1 MTKTADFEKAHRLA
15 TKGDFSFFDD
25 LYHDDFRIERFE
37 IAMNRE
43 DYKAVYARV
52 SDLTVYGPVRV
63 LFENNHFLCHTVLMR
78 ENLGN
83 DIFDFSEIMVAST
96 FKNGMVA
103 STFKNGQVIHQH
115 SVFEKLDSDPSEG
128 QDWNWE
134 DYE

>member
-1 MTKTADFEKAHRLA
+1 MTKTADFENAHRLA

-25 LYHDDFRIERFE
+25 LYHDDFRMERFE

-43 DYKAVYARV
+43 DYKAVYASV
-52 SDLTVYGPVRV
+52 SDLRVYVPVRV
-63 LFENNHFLCHTVLMR
+63 LFENNQFLCHTVLMR

-83 DIFDFSEIMVAST
+83 DVFDFSEIMVAST
-96 FKNGMVA
+96 FKNGQA
-103 STFKNGQVIHQH
+103 IHQH

>member
-25 LYHDDFRIERFE
+25 LYHDDFRMERFE

-43 DYKAVYARV
+43 DYKAVYASV

-83 DIFDFSEIMVAST
+83 DIFDFSKIMVAST
-96 FKNGMVA
+96 H
-103 STFKNGQVIHQH
+103 KNGQVIHQH

>member
-25 LYHDDFRIERFE
+25 LYHDDFRMERFE

-43 DYKAVYARV
+43 DYKAVYASV
-52 SDLTVYGPVRV
+52 SDLRVYGPVRV
-63 LFENNHFLCHTVLMR
+63 LFENNQFLCHTVLMR

-83 DIFDFSEIMVAST
+83 DVFDFSEIMVAST
-96 FKNGMVA
+96 FKNG
-103 STFKNGQVIHQH
+103 QVIYQH

>member
-1 MTKTADFEKAHRLA
+1 MTKTIDFEKAHRLA

-25 LYHDDFRIERFE
+25 LYHDDFRMERFE

-43 DYKAVYARV
+43 DYKAVYASV
-52 SDLTVYGPVRV
+52 SDLRVYGPVRV
-63 LFENNHFLCHTVLMR
+63 LFENNQFLCHTVLMR

-83 DIFDFSEIMVAST
+83 DVFDFSEIMVAST
-96 FKNGMVA
+96 FK
-103 STFKNGQVIHQH
+103 SGQVIHQH

>member
-15 TKGDFSFFDD
+15 TKGDFSFFND
-25 LYHDDFRIERFE
+25 LYHDDFRMERFE

-43 DYKAVYARV
+43 DYKAVYASV
-52 SDLTVYGPVRV
+52 SDLRVYGPVRV
-63 LFENNHFLCHTVLMR
+63 LFENNQFLCHTVLMR

-83 DIFDFSEIMVAST
+83 DVFDFSEIMVASA
-96 FKNGMVA
+96 FKR
-103 STFKNGQVIHQH
+103 GQVIHQH

>member
-25 LYHDDFRIERFE
+25 LYHDDFRMERFE

-43 DYKAVYARV
+43 DYKAVYASV
-52 SDLTVYGPVRV
+52 SDLRVYGPVRV
-63 LFENNHFLCHTVLMR
+63 LFENNQFLCHTVLMR

-83 DIFDFSEIMVAST
+83 DVFDFSEIMVAS
-96 FKNGMVA
+96 
-103 STFKNGQVIHQH
+103 SFKNGQVIHQH

>member
-15 TKGDFSFFDD
+15 TKGDFSFFDN
-25 LYHDDFRIERFE
+25 LYHDDFRMERFE
-37 IAMNRE
+37 ITMNRE
-43 DYKAVYARV
+43 DYKAVYASV

-83 DIFDFSEIMVAST
+83 DIFDFSKIMVAST
-96 FKNGMVA
+96 Y
-103 STFKNGQVIHQH
+103 KNGQVIHQH

>member
-1 MTKTADFEKAHRLA
+1 MTKATDFEKAHRLA

-25 LYHDDFRIERFE
+25 LYPDDFRMERFE

-43 DYKAVYARV
+43 DYKAVYASV
-52 SDLTVYGPVRV
+52 SDLRVYGPVRV
-63 LFENNHFLCHTVLMR
+63 LFENNQFLCHTVLMR
-78 ENLGN
+78 ENLGH
-83 DIFDFSEIMVAST
+83 DVFDFSEIMA
-96 FKNGMVA
+96 A

>member
-1 MTKTADFEKAHRLA
+1 MTKTVDFEKAHRLA

-25 LYHDDFRIERFE
+25 LYHDDFRMERFE

-43 DYKAVYARV
+43 DYKAVYASV
-52 SDLTVYGPVRV
+52 SDLRVYGPVRV
-63 LFENNHFLCHTVLMR
+63 LFENNQFLCHTVLMR

-83 DIFDFSEIMVAST
+83 DVFDFSEIMVAST
-96 FKNGMVA
+96 FKNG
-103 STFKNGQVIHQH
+103 QVIQQH